1 MRNKAAEKAKGSHAG
16 GSHSPVVS
24 QSGNGGNGGT
34 GTTTGSMGQ
43 QPAPLPMHGTDLSA
57 LQRPS
62 YSINGILG
70 IPQPDANANINK
82 RKREDD
88 GKTYFGKYERIFMRL
103 WIHRDEKI

>member
-1 MRNKAAEKAKGSHAG
+1 MRNKAAEKAKSSGSHN
-16 GSHSPVVS
+16 PVPSS
-24 QSGNGGNGGT
+24 QSGNGGANSAGGAP
-34 GTTTGSMGQ
+34 GVNTTGSMGQ
-43 QPAPLPMHGTDLSA
+43 QQPLPMHGTDLSA

-88 GKTYFGKYERIFMRL
+88 GKQYFGAIL
-103 WIHRDEKI
+103 LCNTSVQS